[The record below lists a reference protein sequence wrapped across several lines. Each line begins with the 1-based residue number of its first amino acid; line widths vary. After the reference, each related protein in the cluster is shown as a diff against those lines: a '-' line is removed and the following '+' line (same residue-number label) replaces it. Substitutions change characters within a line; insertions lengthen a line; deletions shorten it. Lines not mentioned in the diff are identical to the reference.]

1 MRKRSRS
8 SVGQRGVEKTVGYI
22 REVLGQE
29 PYPQTALA
37 LLCGLAELREPSLGM
52 EVRRYGGGPLQEGV
66 HPGAGPEFGDRAS
79 ADAGGERVRRERRR
93 MGNMRSGRSRRSRRR
108 CRRRD
113 CTKRWGGEGRRR
125 MDRRKLELHY
135 MTRLAFSW
143 Y

>member
-1 MRKRSRS
+1 MRK
-8 SVGQRGVEKTVGYI
+8 GVERTVGYI

-66 HPGAGPEFGDRAS
+66 HTGAGPEFGDRAS

-108 CRRRD
+108 CRERLYKEVGRR
-113 CTKRWGGEGRRR
+113 GEGWPAGRSRWAR
-125 MDRRKLELHY
+125 FEIGRASCRE
-135 MTRLAFSW
+135 RVSSPV
-143 Y
+143 